1 MKKKQYLQLS
11 GIVQIFLTTRR
22 GINSAQENPI
32 IVVHTGKM
40 MAVGIISQMSICQKL
55 SKIYL
60 CKYF

>member
-1 MKKKQYLQLS
+1 MKKKQYLQVS

-40 MAVGIISQMSICQKL
+40 VAVGIISQMSICQK
-55 SKIYL
+55 
-60 CKYF
+60 